1 MVFGVKRWQVTL
13 GALLLAF
20 SGTAAH
26 AQLRIVTYNT
36 ATAQS
41 GSGTQTARLPYSST
55 ILEAIGLENVN
66 GLARPIDVLLVQ
78 EQYSLDVT
86 TASFVDILNDLYDPI
101 NRTMYARGTVSGLA
115 SSDFNPDPGLVGSG
129 GRPAVIYNTQTVQLI
144 SESAFGAVG
153 SIESGRQARQHLRYQ
168 FRPVGYDANADFYA
182 YNSHYRAGDSGP
194 EGDNR
199 LLEATNLRN
208 NSDALGEGTHAI
220 YVGDYNITS
229 SNATM
234 YQQLLSS
241 GPGQAVDPINTPGTW
256 HDNGSVKQVHTQS
269 PAATG
274 EQIPGYSGGGVD
286 DRFDFQLVTGEV
298 VDGEGFDYLPG
309 SYHPFGNNGTH
320 SLNGSITT
328 GTGASPA
335 VLDALIHN
343 SDHLPVVADYQ
354 LPAKMLASLGTVPTN
369 VAQGAAVGI
378 DVFVQNVA
386 SVLNANWA
394 DELDYTVSVS
404 GDLLGSATGTNAA
417 LASANTHQIFLNTG
431 TTGFHSGVVTVQA
444 TSQGAA
450 NSLFQFPVNFT
461 VGDGNGGPVFGVI
474 AKDTFD
480 ENENLLSFTQTPAP
494 GAYGDAGDGFE
505 VYQVGVS
512 TTIPFQLVDDSTTTN
527 PADVRGIIN
536 SGTKTDKWFGISDT
550 VNGANVP
557 PENPG
562 VGTATWVFNVSGA
575 IDMEVSIDMGAMG
588 DFETADLFD
597 WTYQFDDGPL
607 LPLFTSSVDE
617 ASSQNY
623 TMADGDS
630 VSLDDPLQM
639 LTTDGQTFTLTNM
652 LQTLTSPL
660 SGLGN
665 TLTIQLIAK
674 TDGGDEGFAFDNL
687 VVEGTTFVE
696 FLAADFNQDGTVDGL
711 DLAEWQS
718 AYGENSDGD
727 ADFDGDTD
735 GSDFLIWQRQFGQNM
750 LPPSVI
756 ANATVP
762 EPTSILLL
770 GGATLLTLIGRR
782 PAWETDRRGLGA
794 DFPS

>member
-1 MVFGVKRWQVTL
+1 MVFGVKRWQVSL

-20 SGTAAH
+20 SSTAAH

-41 GSGTQTARLPYSST
+41 GTGTQTARLPYSST

-86 TASFVDILNDLYDPI
+86 TDSFVDILNDLYDPI

-220 YVGDYNITS
+220 YVGDYNIPS

-234 YQQLLSS
+234 YQQLLAS
-241 GPGQAVDPINTPGTW
+241 GPGQAIDPINTPGSW
-256 HDNGSVKQVHTQS
+256 NDNSGVKNVHTQS

-274 EQIPGYSGGGVD
+274 EQIPGFAGGGMD

-298 VDGEGFDYLPG
+298 LDGEGFDYLPG
-309 SYHPFGNNGTH
+309 SYHAFGNNGTH
-320 SLNGSITT
+320 NLNGSITT

-335 VLDALIHN
+335 VLDALIYN

-369 VAQGAAVGI
+369 VAQGAMVGI

-404 GDLLGSATGTNAA
+404 GALLGSASGINAA
-417 LASANTHQIFLNTG
+417 LAAANTHQIFLNTG
-431 TTGFHSGVVTVQA
+431 ASGFHTGVVTVQA

-461 VGDGNGGPVFGVI
+461 VGGGNGGPVFGVI

-480 ENENLLSFTQTPAP
+480 ENEKLLDFAQTPAP
-494 GAYGDAGDGFE
+494 GTYGDAGDGFE
-505 VYQVGVS
+505 VYQVGVNA
-512 TTIPFQLVDDSTTTN
+512 TIPFQLVDDSATTN

-536 SGTKTDKWFGISDT
+536 SGTKTDKWFGVTDT

-588 DFETADLFD
+588 DFETADLFN
-597 WTYQFDDGPL
+597 WTYQFDSGVI
-607 LPLFTSSVDE
+607 LPLFTSSVNE
-617 ASSQNY
+617 VGSQSY

-639 LTTDGQTFTLTNM
+639 LTSDNQTITLTNV

-660 SGLGN
+660 SGLGE
-665 TLTIQLIAK
+665 TLTIQLVAK
-674 TDGGDEGFAFDNL
+674 TDGGDEAYAFDNL
-687 VVEGTTFVE
+687 IVSGTTFVE
-696 FLAADFNQDGTVDGL
+696 FLAADFNQDGTVDCL
-711 DLAEWQS
+711 DLSEWQL
-718 AYGENSDGD
+718 AYGESDAGD

-735 GSDFLIWQRQFGQNM
+735 GADFLVWQRQFGLSSNA
-750 LPPSVI
+750 PI
-756 ANATVP
+756 AATTAGAVP
-762 EPTSILLL
+762 EPASILML
-770 GGATLLTLIGRR
+770 GGVALLALVCQRPIHTLNR
-782 PAWETDRRGLGA
+782 LGC
-794 DFPS
+794 FF